1 MAAPMESYAGKIQ
14 RKLLKKQRV
23 IEAASG
29 REKADLVLK
38 NATYVNVFSNEL
50 RTCDIAVAN
59 GLIVGMGEY
68 EGEQELDMTGKI
80 VCPGFVD
87 AHIHLE
93 SSLVSPREFAKAV
106 LPHGTT
112 TVITDPH
119 EITNVMGTDGIDY
132 MFQATEG
139 LPIDVRFMLPSC
151 VPATPMDES
160 GANLDYRAIDSFY
173 DYPRVQGL
181 AEMMNAY
188 GVIHNDAE
196 VVSKIIASQA
206 HHKKIDGHAPGLT
219 GKDLDTY
226 IAAGVYSDH
235 ECSDIEDA
243 LAKLR
248 RGQFIMIREGT
259 AARNLEALAPLLTPQ
274 YADRCMFCTDDKH
287 PSDLLEKGH
296 IDYICREAINKY
308 GVDPIIA
315 VKAACH
321 HASRYFLLN
330 NRGAIAPGYLADF
343 AIIDNF
349 QDFNVEMVF
358 KKGVLYYDHGQL
370 KDFPKPQ
377 IEQYLDQ
384 RAHDTFHVTPLTEED
399 FRDVRPRAVIG
410 MVPGEIVTTDNGYA
424 DKVDTEKDILKIAV
438 VERHKNTH
446 HIGLGYIQ
454 GYGLKS
460 GAVATSISHDS
471 HNIIVV
477 GTNSKDMAFAV
488 NRIVENHGGI
498 VVTENEQVKSEL
510 VLELAGIMSDSP
522 LVEVNE
528 ELEAAKDA
536 AHALGVGHGIDP
548 FMTLSFMA
556 LPVIPTLRITTRGI
570 IDVVTQQYI

>member
-377 IEQYLDQ
+377 IEEYLDQ

-528 ELEAAKDA
+528 KLEAAKDA
-536 AHALGVGHGIDP
+536 AHTLGVGHGIDP

>member
-1 MAAPMESYAGKIQ
+1 MAESYAGKIN
-14 RKLLKKQRV
+14 RKLIKKRRV
-23 IEAASG
+23 IAAAAG

-50 RTCDIAVAN
+50 CTADIAVAE
-59 GLIVGMGEY
+59 GLIVGMGRY
-68 EGEQELDMTGKI
+68 QGEEEVDLRGKI
-80 VCPGFVD
+80 VLPGFLE

-93 SSLVSPREFAKAV
+93 SSLVSPKEFVKAV

-119 EITNVMGTDGIDY
+119 EIANVMGTDGIEY
-132 MFQATEG
+132 MLQATEG
-139 LPIDVRFMLPSC
+139 LPVDVRFMLPSC
-151 VPATPMDES
+151 VPATPLDES

-173 DYPRVQGL
+173 DHPRVQGL
-181 AEMMNAY
+181 AEMMNFVGAIA
-188 GVIHNDAE
+188 GDDQ
-196 VVSKIIASQA
+196 VVEKIVAAQA
-206 HHKKIDGHAPGLT
+206 HHKKIDGHAP
-219 GKDLDTY
+219 DLQGNDLNAY

-235 ECSDIEDA
+235 ECHDVKDA
-243 LAKLR
+243 IAKLE

-259 AARNLEALAPLLTPQ
+259 AARNLEALAPMLCEK
-274 YADRCMFCTDDKH
+274 YIERCMFCTDDKH

-296 IDYICREAINKY
+296 IDYIAREAINKY

-343 AIIDNF
+343 AVIDNF
-349 QDFNVEMVF
+349 KDFNVEMVF
-358 KKGVLYYDHGQL
+358 KKGVLYWNNGEL
-370 KDFPKPQ
+370 RDFEAPK
-377 IEQYLDQ
+377 IEEYLDK
-384 RAHDTFHVTPLTEED
+384 RAHDTFHVSTLTPDD
-399 FRDVRPRAVIG
+399 FRDTRQRGVLG
-410 MVPGEIVTTDNGYA
+410 MVPGEIITTDNGYA
-424 DKVDTEKDILKIAV
+424 DHVDLEKDILKIAV
-438 VERHKNTH
+438 VERHKGTH

-477 GTNSKDMAFAV
+477 GTNSADMAFAA
-488 NRIVENHGGI
+488 NYIVEHHGGI
-498 VVTENEQVKSEL
+498 VVVENGTVKGSV
-510 VLELAGIMSDSP
+510 VLEIAGIMSDRP
-522 LVEVNE
+522 LTEVNDQ
-528 ELEAAKDA
+528 LEAAKDA
-536 AHALGVGHGIDP
+536 AFTLGVSRGIDP

-556 LPVIPTLRITTRGI
+556 LPVIPKLRITTRGVV
-570 IDVVTQQYI
+570 DVDTQQYV

>member
-377 IEQYLDQ
+377 IEEYLDQ

-410 MVPGEIVTTDNGYA
+410 MIPGEIVTTDNGYA

-528 ELEAAKDA
+528 KLEAAKDA

>member
-349 QDFNVEMVF
+349 KDFNVEMVF

-370 KDFPKPQ
+370 RDFPKPQ
-377 IEQYLDQ
+377 IEPYLDQ
-384 RAHDTFHVTPLTEED
+384 RAHDTFHVTPLTED
-399 FRDVRPRAVIG
+399 NFRDTRPRAVIG
-410 MVPGEIVTTDNGYA
+410 MIPGEIVTTDNGYS
-424 DKVDTEKDILKIAV
+424 DKVSIDQDILKIAV

-454 GYGLKS
+454 GYGLRS

-477 GTNSKDMAFAV
+477 GTNSADMAFAV
-488 NRIVENHGGI
+488 NRVVENHGGI
-498 VVTENEQVKSEL
+498 VVAEHGEIRSEL

-522 LVEVNE
+522 LTEINE
-528 ELEAAKDA
+528 KLEAAKA
-536 AHALGVGHGIDP
+536 SAHALGVGHGIDP